1 MDAGHLLG
9 PTGPLARGVAGYE
22 HRPGQIRM
30 ARAVQDV
37 LSHDGVLLIE
47 AGTGTGKTWAYL
59 IPAALSGRRVLVSTG
74 TRALQDQIM
83 EKDIPALK
91 RHLDIDIDAA
101 CVKGLANYVCLRRYN
116 EFLQSANGAQPRFA
130 RSLPTLRTW
139 VEATESGDRAALSS
153 IAEEDPIWAKVVS
166 GSDTRIGARCDYYDD
181 CFVTGVRRRAE
192 DAQLV
197 VVNHH
202 LFFADLALR
211 DTGYASVLPDYDT
224 VIFDEAHQI
233 EDTATLFFGS
243 RLSTAMVERLVR
255 DARGAL
261 GGQGEPGHEARL
273 LDAILGQTSSFFTA
287 LPGDANGGR
296 EPLPPA
302 DIPEK
307 ELFALDNA
315 LAELSSHCRNAR
327 PVRENVLQIARR
339 ADKVRDA
346 LGSLEASGHVSW
358 MQGSGRSRS
367 VGASP
372 IDVAP
377 LLRERLHMRV
387 PCVVFTSATLTTG
400 GDFKFLKQ
408 RLGIET
414 EVSEE
419 VVDSSFR
426 YEEQAGLYA
435 PSHLP
440 DPRSPEYVEAATKE
454 ILELIRL
461 SDGGAFVLCT
471 SLRMMRLFA
480 KRVGEELDHEWF
492 MQGDAPKQTLLDR
505 FRDQGNAV
513 LFATA
518 SFWEGVDVPGSA
530 LRLVII
536 DKLPFEVP
544 SDPVVAARCER
555 LDEAGESSFMRYL
568 VPAAA
573 LSLKQGF
580 GRLIRSS
587 RDRGVVA
594 ILDSRIRWRG
604 YGKVFLR
611 SLPPARVCESL
622 EEVEELLI
630 SNRAEPTMVAV
641 PDPTLSPRRPP

>member
-9 PTGPLARGVAGYE
+9 PTGPLARGIPGYE

-37 LSHDGVLLIE
+37 LRHDGALLIE

-91 RHLDIDIDAA
+91 SHLGIDIDAA
-101 CVKGLANYVCLRRYN
+101 CVKGLSNYLCLRRFA
-116 EFLQSANGAQPRFA
+116 ELSASADAIQPRFA
-130 RSLPTLRTW
+130 RSLPALRNW
-139 VEATESGDRAALSS
+139 IESTESGDRADLSS
-153 IAEEDPIWAKVVS
+153 IAEEDPIWSRVVS

-181 CFVTGVRRRAE
+181 CFVTRVRRRAE
-192 DAQLV
+192 GAQLL

-211 DTGYASVLPDYDT
+211 DTGFASVLPDYDA

-243 RLSTAMVERLVR
+243 RVSTAMLERLVR
-255 DARGAL
+255 DARSAL
-261 GGQGEPGHEARL
+261 QGDRGERKKTSRL
-273 LDAILGQTSSFFTA
+273 LEAVLQQSSNFFNA
-287 LPGDANGGR
+287 LPGNANGGR
-296 EPLPPA
+296 VSLPSEA
-302 DIPEK
+302 IPE
-307 ELFALDNA
+307 ESLFALDNT
-315 LAELSSHCRNAR
+315 LAELAASCRNVR
-327 PVRENVLQIARR
+327 PPRENVLQIARR
-339 ADKVRDA
+339 ADQLRDA
-346 LGSLEASGHVSW
+346 LGSLEAAGQVSW
-358 MQGSGRSRS
+358 AQSSGRSPA
-367 VGASP
+367 VGSSP
-372 IDVAP
+372 IDVGP
-377 LLRERLHMRV
+377 LLRERLHERV

-400 GDFKFLKQ
+400 GDFRFVKR

-419 VVDSSFR
+419 VVESPFR
-426 YEEQAGLYA
+426 YEEQAALYA

-440 DPRSPEYVEAATKE
+440 DPRTSDFPDAAAKE
-454 ILELIRL
+454 ILELIRM
-461 SDGGAFVLCT
+461 SEGGAFVLST
-471 SLRMMRLFA
+471 SLRMMRILS
-480 KRVGEELDHEWF
+480 KKVGEQLDYEWF
-492 MQGDAPKQTLLDR
+492 VQGDAPKQTLLDR

-530 LRLVII
+530 LRLVVI

-555 LDEAGESSFMRYL
+555 LEEAGESSFMRYL

-580 GRLIRSS
+580 GRLIRTTQ
-587 RDRGVVA
+587 DRGVVA
-594 ILDSRIRWRG
+594 ILDSRIRRKG

-611 SLPPARVCESL
+611 SLPAARVCDNL
-622 EEVEELLI
+622 DEVRELLI
-630 SNRAEPTMVAV
+630 SAV
-641 PDPTLSPRRPP
+641 QNPNMSSTSAS

>member
-9 PTGPLARGVAGYE
+9 PSGPLARGAPGYE

-37 LSHDGVLLIE
+37 LEHDGVLLIE

-91 RHLDIDIDAA
+91 RHLGIDIDAA
-101 CVKGLANYVCLRRYN
+101 CVKGLGNYLCLRRFN
-116 EFLQSANGAQPRFA
+116 ELQRSADASQPRFA
-130 RSLPTLRTW
+130 RSLPLLRSWIET
-139 VEATESGDRAALSS
+139 TESGDRADLAS
-153 IAEEDPIWAKVVS
+153 IAEEDPIWARVVS
-166 GSDTRIGARCDYYDD
+166 GSDTRIGARCEHYDR
-181 CFVTGVRRRAE
+181 CFVTRVRRRAE
-192 DAQLV
+192 NAQLV

-211 DTGYASVLPDYDT
+211 DTGFASVLPDYDA
-224 VIFDEAHQI
+224 VIFDEAHQL
-233 EDTATLFFGS
+233 EDTATLFFGA

-255 DARGAL
+255 DARAAIHGEV
-261 GGQGEPGHEARL
+261 GGKRHETRL
-273 LDAILGQTSSFFTA
+273 LDAVLQRASSFFSA
-287 LPGDANGGR
+287 LPSNANGGR
-296 EPLPPA
+296 APLPKE
-302 DIPEK
+302 DIPEE

-315 LAELSSHCRNAR
+315 LAELSATCRNAK
-327 PVRENVLQIARR
+327 PLQEPVLQIARR
-339 ADKVRDA
+339 AEQLRDA
-346 LGSLEASGHVSW
+346 LGSLEAPGHVSW
-358 MQGSGRSRS
+358 SLGGGRSPS
-367 VGASP
+367 VGSSP
-372 IDVAP
+372 IDVGP
-377 LLRERLHMRV
+377 LLRERLHERV
-387 PCVVFTSATLTTG
+387 PCIVFTSATLTTG
-400 GDFKFLKQ
+400 GDFKFVKR
-408 RLGIET
+408 RLGIDA

-419 VVDSSFR
+419 IVESPFR
-426 YEEQAGLYA
+426 YEDQAALYA
-435 PSHLP
+435 PTHLP
-440 DPRSPEYVEAATKE
+440 DPRASDFPDAAVKE
-454 ILELIRL
+454 ILELIRM
-461 SDGGAFVLCT
+461 SEGGAFVLCT
-471 SLRMMRLFA
+471 SLRMMRILS
-480 KRVGEELDHEWF
+480 KRVGEELDYEWF
-492 MQGDAPKQTLLDR
+492 VQGDAPKQTLLDR

-544 SDPVVAARCER
+544 SDPVVEARCRR

-580 GRLIRSS
+580 GRLIRTT

-594 ILDSRIRWRG
+594 ILDSRLRTKG
-604 YGKVFLR
+604 YGKVFIR
-611 SLPPARVCESL
+611 SLPPARVCDTL
-622 EEVEELLI
+622 DEVRDLLI
-630 SNRAEPTMVAV
+630 SSDFAE
-641 PDPTLSPRRPP
+641 

>member
-9 PTGPLARGVAGYE
+9 PTGPLARGVSGYE

-37 LSHDGVLLIE
+37 LCHDGVLLIE

-83 EKDIPALK
+83 EKDIPALE

-116 EFLQSANGAQPRFA
+116 EFLRSADAVKPRFA

-139 VEATESGDRAALSS
+139 VEATDSGDRAALSS

-166 GSDTRIGARCDYYDD
+166 GSDTRIGARCDRYDD
-181 CFVTGVRRRAE
+181 CFVTAVRRRAE

-211 DTGYASVLPDYDT
+211 DTGYASVLPDYDA

-243 RLSTAMVERLVR
+243 RLSTAMVERLVH

-261 GGQGEPGHEARL
+261 GGRREPGHEATL
-273 LDAILGQTSSFFTA
+273 LDAILERTSAFFTA

-296 EPLPPA
+296 EPLPAA

-307 ELFALDNA
+307 EFFALDNA
-315 LAELSSHCRNAR
+315 LDELSAACRNVR
-327 PVRENVLQIARR
+327 PVRESVLQVARR
-339 ADKVRDA
+339 AGKMRDA
-346 LGSLEASGHVSW
+346 LGSLEAPGQVSW
-358 MQGSGRSRS
+358 MQGSGRSRA
-367 VGASP
+367 VGSSP

-377 LLRERLHMRV
+377 LLRERLHTRV
-387 PCVVFTSATLTTG
+387 PCMVFTSATLTTG

-419 VVDSSFR
+419 VVESPFR
-426 YEEQAGLYA
+426 YEEQAALYA

-440 DPRSPEYVEAATKE
+440 DPRSSEYVEAAVKE
-454 ILELIRL
+454 ILELIQL

-471 SLRMMRLFA
+471 SLRMMRLLA
-480 KRVGEELDHEWF
+480 KRVGAELDHEWF
-492 MQGDAPKQTLLDR
+492 VQGDAPKQTLLDR

-580 GRLIRSS
+580 GRLIRTA
-587 RDRGVVA
+587 RDHGVVA
-594 ILDSRIRWRG
+594 ILDSRIRRRG

-622 EEVEELLI
+622 AEVEELLI
-630 SNRAEPTMVAV
+630 SNRARTTMVALH
-641 PDPTLSPRRPP
+641 DSD